1 MRVHHLD
8 CFTMCPLGGSW
19 LGGTGSIFNRAKLVA
34 HCLLVEG
41 SRGLILV
48 DTGMGLMDAENPKTR
63 FDLSFRVSANPV
75 FSREICAIEQ
85 IKKLGFDPKDVRDIV
100 VTHLDLDHAG
110 GLVDFPDANVHVL
123 EKEHAA
129 ATART
134 TWIERTRYV
143 TKMWDHSPKWRMHGD
158 GGDTWFGFDSVRA
171 LENDDVLLIPLHG
184 HTRGH
189 AAVAVRSPIAGTREW
204 LLHAGDSYFHRDEI
218 HATPASCP
226 GGLAFYE
233 AQIAMDDRLRRNNQ
247 KRLRDLVK
255 ERGHEVDVFCA
266 HSPQEFD
273 RLVAASRADV
283 VDDRPTARDVAHD
296 A

>member
-8 CFTMCPLGGSW
+8 CLTMCPLGGSW

-34 HCLLVEG
+34 HCLLLEG
-41 SRGLILV
+41 SSGLILV
-48 DTGMGLMDAENPKTR
+48 DTGMALMDVDQPNAR
-63 FDLSFRVSANPV
+63 FGRSFNISANPV
-75 FSREICAIEQ
+75 FSREICAVSQ

-110 GLVDFPDANVHVL
+110 GLVDFPEANVHVL

-143 TKMWDHSPKWRMHGD
+143 TKMWDHAPKWKMHGD
-158 GGDTWFGFDSVRA
+158 GGDAWFGFDSVRA

-189 AAVAVRSPIAGTREW
+189 AAVAVRSPIAQGREW
-204 LLHAGDSYFHRDEI
+204 LLHSGDSYFHRDEI

-247 KRLRDLVK
+247 QRLRDLVK
-255 ERGHEVDVFCA
+255 EHGHEVDVFCA

-273 RLVAASRADV
+273 RLAAVPKADV

>member
-8 CFTMCPLGGSW
+8 CLTMCPFGGSW
-19 LGGTGSIFNRAKLVA
+19 LGGRGSILNRTKLVA

-41 SRGLILV
+41 SSGLILI
-48 DTGMGLMDAENPKTR
+48 DTGMALRDVADPNAR
-63 FDLSFRVSANPV
+63 FGRSFTLTANPL
-75 FSREICAIEQ
+75 FSREICAISQ
-85 IKKLGFDPKDVRDIV
+85 IEKLGFDPKDVRDIV

-110 GLVDFPDANVHVL
+110 GLVDFPEARVHVL

-134 TWIERTRYV
+134 TWIERQRYV
-143 TKMWDHSPKWRMHGD
+143 TKMWDHSPKWKFHGE
-158 GGDTWFGFDSVRA
+158 GGDAWLGFDSVRA

-189 AAVAVRSPIAGTREW
+189 AAVAVRSQNGKGREW

-233 AQIAMDDRLRRNNQ
+233 AQIAVDDRLRRSNQ

-266 HSPQEFD
+266 HSPHEFD
-273 RLVAASRADV
+273 RLVAANADV
-283 VDDRPTARDVAHD
+283 IDDRPTARDVTNE
-296 A
+296 

>member
-8 CFTMCPLGGSW
+8 CLTMCPFGGSW
-19 LGGTGSIFNRAKLVA
+19 LGGRGPIFNRAKLVA

-41 SRGLILV
+41 SSSLILI
-48 DTGMGLMDAENPKTR
+48 DTGMALMDVENPNAR
-63 FDLSFRVSANPV
+63 FGRSFNLSANPV
-75 FSREICAIEQ
+75 YSREICAVDQ

-110 GLVDFPDANVHVL
+110 GLVDFPDATVHVL
-123 EKEHAA
+123 ETEHAA
-129 ATART
+129 ATARKT
-134 TWIERTRYV
+134 FLERTRYV
-143 TKMWDHSPKWRMHGD
+143 TKMWDHSPKWKMHSA
-158 GGDTWFGFDSVRA
+158 GGDAWLGFDSVRA
-171 LENDDVLLIPLHG
+171 LEKDDVLLIPLHG

-189 AAVAVRSPIAGTREW
+189 AAVAVRSQNGKGREW
-204 LLHAGDSYFHRDEI
+204 LLHAGDSYFHHDEI
-218 HATPASCP
+218 FATPASCP

-233 AQIAMDDRLRRNNQ
+233 AQIAMDDRLRRSNQ

-255 ERGHEVDVFCA
+255 EHGKEVDVFCA
-266 HSPQEFD
+266 HSPSEFD
-273 RLVAASRADV
+273 RLANGAAV

>member
-8 CFTMCPLGGSW
+8 CLTMCPFGGSW

-48 DTGMGLMDAENPKTR
+48 DTGMALQDVDDPNAR
-63 FDLSFRVSANPV
+63 FGRSFSISANPV

-85 IKKLGFDPKDVRDIV
+85 IKKLGFDPNDVRDIV

-110 GLVDFPDANVHVL
+110 GLVDFPEANVHVL

-143 TKMWDHSPKWRMHGD
+143 TKMWDHSPKWKMHEG
-158 GGDTWFGFDSVRA
+158 GGDKWFGFDSVRA

-189 AAVAVRSPIAGTREW
+189 AAVAVRSPIAGAREW

-233 AQIAMDDRLRRNNQ
+233 AQIAMDDRLRRSNQ

-273 RLVAASRADV
+273 RLAVASKAD
-283 VDDRPTARDVAHD
+283 VDDRPTARDVAHE

>member
-8 CFTMCPLGGSW
+8 CLTMCPFGGSW

-41 SRGLILV
+41 SSGLILV
-48 DTGMGLMDAENPKTR
+48 DTGMALQDVDDPNAR
-63 FDLSFRVSANPV
+63 FGRSFNISANPL
-75 FSREICAIEQ
+75 FSREICAAIQ
-85 IKKLGFDPKDVRDIV
+85 IKKLGFDPNDVRDIV

-110 GLVDFPDANVHVL
+110 GLVDFPEANVHVL

-143 TKMWDHSPKWRMHGD
+143 TKMWDHSPKWKMHEG
-158 GGDTWFGFDSVRA
+158 GGDKWFGFDSVRA
-171 LENDDVLLIPLHG
+171 VENDDVLLIPLHG

-273 RLVAASRADV
+273 RLAVASKAD
-283 VDDRPTARDVAHD
+283 VDDRPTAQDVAHE